1 MTELHC
7 SYHNCIHQ
15 DFLSGLCLLEAAS
28 VEEIE
33 CGDCYEPVSEQADYK
48 TEYWIHCKDKKGVE
62 YKQKKLGKRIEVD
75 GVVLYT
81 QDKLP
86 PENAWSNPEFVISV
100 TEEKTGMLLSLH
112 SMYIPERRKKIDEYI
127 KIAVPLSE
135 IEERSEDAE
144 CF

>member
-33 CGDCYEPVSEQADYK
+33 CGDCYEPVSEQADYQ
-48 TEYWIHCKDKKGVE
+48 TEYWIHCMVKGIE
-62 YKQKKLGKRIEVD
+62 YKKKKKGKRIEVD

-81 QDKLP
+81 EDKLP
-86 PENAWSNPEFVISV
+86 PENEWSNPEFRIAV

-112 SMYIPERRKKIDEYI
+112 RLYIPECRKRIDEYI
-127 KIAVPLSE
+127 KNAVPLSE
-135 IEERSEDAE
+135 IKEMEEEAE